1 MTGRRL
7 DVLVIGG
14 GQAGLTLGHQLPVVS
29 GVSVGAAISSCQAL

>member
-1 MTGRRL
+1 MAGRGL

-14 GQAGLTLGHQLPVVS
+14 GQAGVTLGHELAVVS